1 MPVSNRHILEQGAAL
16 GAIGRVALRTI
27 EQQLL
32 GKAPPKSKPATPG
45 PVLSVTLPA
54 RSTELV
60 RAYVHNVGGDPGAY
74 KGTLPAHFF
83 PQWAFGIAGRS
94 LEGVPYPML
103 KVLNVGCRLEV
114 RKPLPANEPLTVT
127 AQLMDIDDDGRRA
140 VITTRLVT
148 STASAPDALIS
159 EMIAMVPLKRAKR
172 DGGKKENGSEKKE
185 QNRVPEGAKE
195 IAFFDVGANAGLE
208 FAKLTGD
215 FNPIHWIRPAARA
228 SGFSSV
234 VLHGF
239 GTMARAIEGLNRN
252 LFAGDVQRLKK
263 WSCRFTKPLV
273 LPAKAG
279 LYVEGNEVFVGVA
292 PGGPAYLV
300 GRYEI

>member
-16 GAIGRVALRTI
+16 GALGRVALRTI

-32 GKAPPKSKPATPG
+32 GKTPSGKPSTPG
-45 PVLSVTLPA
+45 PVLHATLPP
-54 RSTELV
+54 RSPELV
-60 RAYVHNVGGDPGAY
+60 RAYVHNVGGDASAY

-83 PQWAFGIAGRS
+83 PQWAFGMASRS
-94 LEGVPYPML
+94 LEGVPYPMA
-103 KVLNVGCRLEV
+103 KVLNVGCNLEV
-114 RKPLPANEPLTVT
+114 HKPLPANEPLSIT

-140 VITTRLVT
+140 VLTTRIVT
-148 STASAPDALIS
+148 STPSAPNALTS
-159 EMIAMVPLKRAKR
+159 EMIAMVPLKRDKSKEP
-172 DGGKKENGSEKKE
+172 KKSNGAEKKE
-185 QNRVPEGAKE
+185 QNRVPDDAKE
-195 IAFFDVGANAGLE
+195 IAFFNVGPNAGLD

-228 SGFSSV
+228 SGFPSV
-234 VLHGF
+234 ILHGF
-239 GTMARAIEGLNRN
+239 GTMARALEGLNRN

-279 LYVEGNEVFVGVA
+279 LYVKDNDVFVGVA

-300 GRYEI
+300 GHYEI